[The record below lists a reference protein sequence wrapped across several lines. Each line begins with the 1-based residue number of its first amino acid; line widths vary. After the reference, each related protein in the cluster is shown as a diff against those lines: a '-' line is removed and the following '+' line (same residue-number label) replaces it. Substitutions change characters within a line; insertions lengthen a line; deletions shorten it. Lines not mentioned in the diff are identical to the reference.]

1 LLNLCA
7 LLFLSIVTLH
17 KNCLRGFIAS
27 SVRLYLFFADR
38 QFSKNPFLVLGPVI
52 QRPTSWKTPHLAVF
66 CARRRIYSVAE
77 VGGWQDADAA
87 NGKMST
93 CVSACIYRVTA

>member
-7 LLFLSIVTLH
+7 LLFLSLVTLH

-38 QFSKNPFLVLGPVI
+38 QFSKNPFLGLGSGI
-52 QRPTSWKTPHLAVF
+52 QRPTSLKTPHLVVF
-66 CARRRIYSVAE
+66 CARRRVYSVAE
-77 VGGWQDADAA
+77 VGGWQDADTV
-87 NGKMST
+87 NGKVST
-93 CVSACIYRVTA
+93 CSSTCIYRVTA